1 MFFHRMFGLLVT
13 FFGVGA
19 MTCMSSGVAVAAV
32 EHVVAGAQQRRRMR
46 QLEKHPIQQQQHQ
59 QQQQQQQQ
67 QQRSLETTTDIPTSA
82 PVIVEYWPTDPAPI
96 PPTPRTPSHTSTT
109 GSVHPSISIVPTV
122 SMDTKGQHQQ
132 LPETDVGPIDVS
144 NGRGNASSL
153 SETNI
158 NKKPADESMTT
169 LTSTT
174 KEDVTRD
181 SGAIQW
187 TSNVESVAAGVTA
200 TAFMWSMWVVAFEI
214 QFQSRVP
221 KSGSLGRCIHVEYR
235 LI

>member
-1 MFFHRMFGLLVT
+1 MFIHRMFGLLVT
-13 FFGVGA
+13 FFGVVV

-32 EHVVAGAQQRRRMR
+32 EHVVSGAQQRRRMR
-46 QLEKHPIQQQQHQ
+46 RLEKHPIQQQL
-59 QQQQQQQQ
+59 QQQQQ
-67 QQRSLETTTDIPTSA
+67 QQRSLETTTDMPTSA

-96 PPTPRTPSHTSTT
+96 PPTPRTPSRTPTT

-153 SETNI
+153 SETNSSK
-158 NKKPADESMTT
+158 NPADASMTA

-200 TAFMWSMWVVAFEI
+200 TAFMCSMWVVAF
-214 QFQSRVP
+214 
-221 KSGSLGRCIHVEYR
+221 GM
-235 LI
+235 